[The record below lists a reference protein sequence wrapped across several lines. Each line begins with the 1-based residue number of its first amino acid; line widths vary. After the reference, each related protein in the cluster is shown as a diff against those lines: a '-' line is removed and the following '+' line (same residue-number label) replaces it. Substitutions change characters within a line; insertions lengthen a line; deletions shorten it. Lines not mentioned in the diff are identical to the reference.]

1 MDKAELENILRLH
14 KDWLVDTS
22 KGIRAELP
30 EIDLVGHDL
39 TAANL
44 REALLMKVN
53 LSGANLSAANLQEA
67 ILMKAN
73 LSGANLL
80 RANLHSANL
89 SRANLHMADLYGA
102 DLRRSNLLGADLSEA
117 YLPNANLT
125 GAIGVVCAGTDRRGY
140 RFIGVKHEDGW
151 RVAAGCRW
159 FTISEAIEHW
169 TKKDNKDALSR
180 VNTIIAN
187 GRD

>member
-1 MDKAELENILRLH
+1 MGKAELENILRLH

-73 LSGANLL
+73 LSGANL
-80 RANLHSANL
+80 
-89 SRANLHMADLYGA
+89 YGA
-102 DLRRSNLLGADLSEA
+102 DLRRSNLLGADLSKA

-125 GAIGVVCAGTDRRGY
+125 GAIGVICAGTDRRGY
-140 RFIGVKHEDGW
+140 RFVGVKHEDGW

-159 FTISEAIEHW
+159 FTIPEAIEHW
-169 TKKDNKDALSR
+169 TKKDNRDALSR

-187 GRD
+187 GCH